1 MPPKAPTSEPDCL
14 DSQRISLPLNSYLE
28 LQAFQDQLLGA
39 ARTIDPETSL
49 VPSPRKAE
57 QARHRA
63 LATVFRTWAD
73 QVERTLETARSA

>member
-1 MPPKAPTSEPDCL
+1 MPPKAPTAEPACL
-14 DSQRISLPLNSYLE
+14 ASRRISLPLDAYFE

-39 ARTIDPETSL
+39 ARTIDPETSPA
-49 VPSPRKAE
+49 PSPRKAE

-63 LATVFRTWAD
+63 LTSVFRTWAD